1 MPNLIDKAIGNLPA
15 HLAVY
20 GKRSSLLASNI
31 ANANTPGYK
40 ARDIDF
46 KAALSGAGKE
56 QITLRTTRGN
66 HIAGAGSGMSNP
78 KILYRAPLQPSLDGN
93 TVDSQQEKARFTENA
108 IRYQSTLAFLGGKF
122 KGLKLAIKGEG

>member
-1 MPNLIDKAIGNLPA
+1 MPNFIDKAIGNMPE
-15 HLAVY
+15 HLSVY

-46 KAALSGAGKE
+46 KAALSKAGGD
-56 QITLRTTRGN
+56 QIALRTTRGN
-66 HIAGAGSGMSNP
+66 HISATDSGMSGP
-78 KILYRAPLQPSLDGN
+78 EILYRTPLQPSLDGN

-108 IRYQSTLAFLGGKF
+108 IRYQSTLTFLGGRF
-122 KGLKLAIKGEG
+122 SGLKLAIKGE

>member
-1 MPNLIDKAIGNLPA
+1 MPNIIDKAIGIMPE
-15 HLAVY
+15 HLSVY

-46 KAALSGAGKE
+46 RAALAQAGGE
-56 QITLRTTRGN
+56 QMALKTTRGN
-66 HIAGAGSGMSNP
+66 HIADAGSTMSGP
-78 KILYRAPLQPSLDGN
+78 EILYRTPLQPSLDGN

-108 IRYQSTLAFLGGKF
+108 IRYQSTLTFLGGKF
-122 KGLKLAIKGEG
+122 TSLKLAIKGE